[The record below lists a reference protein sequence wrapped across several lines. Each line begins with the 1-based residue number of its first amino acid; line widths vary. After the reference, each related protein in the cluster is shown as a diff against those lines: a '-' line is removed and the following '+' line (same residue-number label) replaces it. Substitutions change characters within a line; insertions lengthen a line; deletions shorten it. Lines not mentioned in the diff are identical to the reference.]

1 MRFFLHSSSLR
12 VIFRSVAKKNRIEK
26 LYSSRYI
33 FTPLVLCDEMRKN
46 TRTDVNNI
54 TGTMFFVEV
63 ILPLALDKTFTYK
76 VSEAEFYFIKPGMRI
91 AVPFGKSKVYT
102 ALAVEVH
109 QNKPLLY
116 EAKEIH
122 EIIDEKP
129 IANHYQIKHWFWIA
143 EYYMCSIGEVYKS
156 AVPSAL
162 LLESE
167 TIILKNKENEVLKSE
182 LSDDEFLVYE
192 ALEKQNSLKVQD
204 IIAILNKKTILPILQ
219 KLLAKGV
226 IYLQEEVKENYKP
239 KLIRFVRLHQK
250 YDNENGL
257 KELLETLKNAHKQ
270 REVVLKYFQLKAST
284 KKPISVK
291 QLSETAE
298 ASNSIIKA
306 LIDKEVFEEY
316 FLQTDRTDFLAENLQ
331 KEIILSPAQNKA
343 LEEIKQSFETKNTI
357 LLFGVTS
364 SGKTEVYIE
373 LIKEYLQKGRQVLYL
388 LPEIALTTQLVS
400 RLRKHFGNEVAVYHS
415 KYNQNERIEVWNQV
429 LNQSEKAKVVIG
441 ARSALF
447 LPFQDLGLILVDEEH
462 EQTFK
467 QHDPAPRYHA
477 RDTAI
482 VLGEMHKAKI
492 LLGSATPSI
501 ETYFNTENQKFGLVE
516 LTERYQKTELPKIE
530 IVDLKDKHFRKKMT
544 GHFSDTL
551 LEEIANVLENGEQV
565 ILFQNRRGFAPIL
578 ECLTCGH
585 IPQCPNCDVSL
596 TYHKQKS
603 QIRCHYCGY
612 AIAKPTH
619 CHACQSVELTTK
631 GFGTEQ
637 IQLELEELFSD
648 KKIIR
653 MDRDTTG
660 GKFGYE
666 KIIDSFKA
674 RESDILVGTQMLA
687 KGLDFDNVG
696 LVGILNADNMLY
708 HPDFRAFERSFQLM
722 TQVSGRAGRS
732 EKQGKVIIQTYNPTH
747 PIIQKVIKNDY
758 LSMYKQELTE
768 RQTFEYPP
776 YFRLIKL
783 TLKHR
788 DFEKLRDGSMWL
800 YQSLKNTLGLPVLGP
815 EEPPVGRIRN
825 EYIRTILIKI
835 PNNKNLKSVKEII
848 SKNLNSFD
856 AISQF
861 RSIKVGVNVDFY

>member
-1 MRFFLHSSSLR
+1 
-12 VIFRSVAKKNRIEK
+12 
-26 LYSSRYI
+26 
-33 FTPLVLCDEMRKN
+33 
-46 TRTDVNNI
+46 
-54 TGTMFFVEV
+54 MFFVEV
-63 ILPLALDKTFTYK
+63 ILPLALDKTFTYSI
-76 VSEAEFYFIKPGMRI
+76 SEAEFHFLKQGMRV
-91 AVPFGKSKVYT
+91 AVPFGKSKVFT
-102 ALAVEVH
+102 ALVLEVH
-109 QNKPLLY
+109 QNKPLHY

-122 EIIDEKP
+122 EILDEKP
-129 IANHYQIKHWFWIA
+129 IVNPYQIKLWFWIA
-143 EYYMCSIGEVYKS
+143 DYYMCSIGEVYKS
-156 AVPSAL
+156 AVPSSL

-167 TIILKNKENEVLKSE
+167 TIILKNKQTEVLKSE
-182 LSDDEFLVYE
+182 LSDDEYLIFE

-204 IIAILNKKTILPILQ
+204 IVAILGKKTVFPVLQ
-219 KLLAKGV
+219 KLLAKEV
-226 IYLQEEVKENYKP
+226 IHLQEEVTENYKP
-239 KLIRFVRLHQK
+239 KLIRFVRLHEK
-250 YDNENGL
+250 YNNENGL
-257 KELLETLKNAHKQ
+257 KELLEILKNAHKQ
-270 REVVLKYFQLKAST
+270 REVILKYFQQKATS

-291 QLSETAE
+291 ELSENAE
-298 ASNSIIKA
+298 VSSAVIKG
-306 LIDKEVFEEY
+306 LIDKEIFEEY
-316 FLQTDRTDFLAENLQ
+316 FLQTDRTDFTEENLQ
-331 KEIILSPAQNKA
+331 TEITLSEAQSKA
-343 LEEIKQSFETKNTI
+343 LEEIRQSFETKNTS

-364 SGKTEVYIE
+364 SGKTEVYIN
-373 LIKEYLQKGRQVLYL
+373 LIREYLAKGRQVLYL

-429 LNQSEKAKVVIG
+429 LNQSEKAKIVIG

-501 ETYFNTENQKFGLVE
+501 ETYFNTQNNKYGIIE
-516 LTERYQKTELPKIE
+516 LTERYGKTELPKVE

-551 LEEIANVLENGEQV
+551 LEEITNVLENGEQV
-565 ILFQNRRGFAPIL
+565 ILFQNRRGFAPVL
-578 ECLTCGH
+578 ECMTCGH

-596 TYHKQKS
+596 TYHKLKN

-619 CHACQSVELTTK
+619 CHTCHSVELTTK

-637 IQLELEELFSD
+637 IQIELEELYSD

-666 KIIDSFKA
+666 KIIDSFKT
-674 RESDILVGTQMLA
+674 RDSDILVGTQMLA

-696 LVGILNADNMLY
+696 LVGILNADSMLY
-708 HPDFRAFERSFQLM
+708 HPDFRAYERSFQLM

-732 EKQGKVIIQTYNPTH
+732 KKQGKVIIQTYNPTH

-758 LSMYKQELTE
+758 FSMYNQELSE

-815 EEPPVGRIRN
+815 EEPPVSRIRN
-825 EYIRTILIKI
+825 EYIRTILVKI
-835 PNNKNLKSVKEII
+835 PTHKNLKSVKSVI